1 LYYYKLMR
9 EQTIGII
16 GGGQLGRMLTLAALP
31 LGFKVVVI
39 NPTPNSPAAQAGAQE
54 IIADLYDSG
63 AIKKLAEVADFI
75 TIEIEHLNAEVLKVV
90 NKIGKKVNPAPETI
104 QMLQDKFLQKQ
115 FLDSHKIALAPFVAV
130 NNNEDAQKALQK
142 FGGMMILKTRYGA
155 YDGRGNYVIKNEK
168 DLQDATKKFEGR
180 KLYAEKIVPFKK
192 ELAVIVARDISGNIK
207 TYPVVETI
215 HERNICQQVI
225 APADISKAA
234 AKNALMLAQK
244 TAKNLGG
251 AGVFAIEMF
260 LVEDDQ
266 VLVNEIA
273 PRVHN
278 SGHFTIDACA
288 TSQFEQHIRAIS
300 GLPLGETTMLKP
312 AAVMVNILGD
322 RDGDVKLRGLDKALE
337 LPHTSVHL
345 YGKSPTKIDRKMG
358 HITVI
363 GDEINEVIKLATTA
377 RSKIAI

>member
-1 LYYYKLMR
+1 
-9 EQTIGII
+9 
-16 GGGQLGRMLTLAALP
+16 
-31 LGFKVVVI
+31 
-39 NPTPNSPAAQAGAQE
+39 
-54 IIADLYDSG
+54 
-63 AIKKLAEVADFI
+63 VADFI

>member
-1 LYYYKLMR
+1 MG

-39 NPTPNSPAAQAGAQE
+39 NPSPNSPAAQAGAQE